1 MGDIRLKNFL
11 KEMKDNVLV
20 YDGSKGYMLQLF
32 GLKGGE
38 CPELWNAE
46 HSNEVRKV
54 YSLYKDAGSD
64 VIQTNTFQGN
74 RIKLEEYSL
83 GNRTYELNFKAA
95 QLAREVMGHNG
106 YVAASI
112 GPIGK
117 LFEPSGELTFNKAY
131 ETYKEQVKAV
141 VDGGVDIINFE
152 TFTDLA
158 EMRAALLAA
167 KDVTELPVI
176 CSLAFEAN
184 GRTLMGTDPY
194 TAGVVLKSLGADMIG
209 TNCSFGPEH
218 MLDIIKK
225 MGEVGG
231 IYLSAKP
238 NAGLPEL
245 IDGKTVYNE
254 SIEDFTEASKEFIKH
269 NVRLLGGCCGT
280 TPEFIKEIKASLKGI
295 EIPKLKSR
303 CEKVITS
310 NTKLLSIEN
319 IEKINAGSLNSES
332 DKELFDQLRNLNF
345 EYIIDTA
352 MDLSSEGYEAVYI
365 KVDSVNGDELLLSK
379 VVDLA
384 QGYLKEPFILETKN
398 CRALENALR
407 IYRGKAGVIVNG
419 YPDNEIEELLMV
431 AMKYGSTIIDKNM
444 V

>member
-1 MGDIRLKNFL
+1 
-11 KEMKDNVLV
+11 
-20 YDGSKGYMLQLF
+20 
-32 GLKGGE
+32 
-38 CPELWNAE
+38 
-46 HSNEVRKV
+46 
-54 YSLYKDAGSD
+54 
-64 VIQTNTFQGN
+64 
-74 RIKLEEYSL
+74 
-83 GNRTYELNFKAA
+83 
-95 QLAREVMGHNG
+95 
-106 YVAASI
+106 
-112 GPIGK
+112 
-117 LFEPSGELTFNKAY
+117 
-131 ETYKEQVKAV
+131 
-141 VDGGVDIINFE
+141 
-152 TFTDLA
+152 
-158 EMRAALLAA
+158 
-167 KDVTELPVI
+167 
-176 CSLAFEAN
+176 
-184 GRTLMGTDPY
+184 
-194 TAGVVLKSLGADMIG
+194 
-209 TNCSFGPEH
+209 
-218 MLDIIKK
+218 